1 MPNLE
6 GRHGGLQLEGGK
18 IMCGHLKSQYM
29 TEYMLILDYINKKI
43 ELIIKIKN

>member
-6 GRHGGLQLEGGK
+6 GKHGGVQLEGGK

-29 TEYMLILDYINKKI
+29 TEYIFILDYKNKEI
-43 ELIIKIKN
+43 DN